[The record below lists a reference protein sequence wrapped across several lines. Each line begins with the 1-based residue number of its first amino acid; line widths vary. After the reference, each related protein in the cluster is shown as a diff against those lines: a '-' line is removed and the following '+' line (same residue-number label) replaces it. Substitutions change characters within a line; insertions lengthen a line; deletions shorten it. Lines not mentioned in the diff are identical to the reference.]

1 MVLLILLL
9 LRKDNT
15 VSDLTNDLGTNSQ
28 LPLSIGNAVDSNGS
42 PVDTTGVLPVWSSS
56 DEGSLTLSDQAD
68 GSTLAV
74 RAIKSAGSAV
84 VTAVVTNADG
94 SSATSTMTISFAD
107 QGGGTG
113 GAGSIA
119 SFDIVPGVPS

>member
-9 LRKDNT
+9 LRKDNI
-15 VSDLTNDLGTNSQ
+15 VSDLSNDLGINSQ

-84 VTAVVTNADG
+84 VTATITNADG
-94 SSATSTMTISFAD
+94 STATSTISISFAD
-107 QGGGTG
+107 LGGGTS
-113 GAGSIA
+113 GSIA